1 MPDPP
6 AAPAEDVD
14 ARQLLQNLL
23 AQGWTKT
30 ETARQLGRSR
40 RLLDFI
46 LAGQKPGINL
56 RQGLHELGQH
66 GQVRTPPTRRLAS
79 TGTPARVR
87 GRQGQPSVVPT
98 APPTAGRAAGTRTA
112 ATRAPGTRPP
122 GTRRRGP
129 RPSRSTDQ
137 PEFTQRPLEG
147 RNTLNHEQQVLGP
160 NGEREFHRIQVPKA
174 HQAWNR
180 ELGREIV
187 TDIVERARGRLKRMQ
202 FTVWVEIGTGASKQ
216 RRAVRL
222 GGKGGYDAGDVRR
235 GIRVEGDDPFAW
247 LATQVEDRYPE
258 LTEDTWTV
266 VSVDLDV
273 W

>member
-1 MPDPP
+1 MPDQPASP
-6 AAPAEDVD
+6 AADVD

-30 ETARQLGRSR
+30 ETARRLGRSR
-40 RLLDFI
+40 RLLDFV
-46 LAGQKPGINL
+46 LAGQKPGTNL
-56 RQGLHELGQH
+56 RQGLYELGQH
-66 GQVRTPPTRRLAS
+66 GDIRTPPTRRLTS
-79 TGTPARVR
+79 TGAPARVR
-87 GRQGQPSVVPT
+87 GRRGQPSVVPA
-98 APPTAGRAAGTRTA
+98 APPPAGRPAA
-112 ATRAPGTRPP
+112 ATRTPAPSRPP
-122 GTRRRGP
+122 ATRRRAP
-129 RPSRSTDQ
+129 QPSRSTDQ

-147 RNTLNHEQQVLGP
+147 RNTLNHEQHVLGP
-160 NGEREFHRIQVPKA
+160 NGEREFHRIRVPKA

-187 TDIVERARGRLKRMQ
+187 TDVVERARSRLKRLQ
-202 FTVWVEIGTGASKQ
+202 FTVWVEIGTGRNKE

-235 GIRVEGDDPFAW
+235 GIMVEGEDPFEW
-247 LATQVEDRYPE
+247 LSTQVEDRYPE

-266 VSVDLDV
+266 VSVDMDV

>member
-1 MPDPP
+1 MPGPP
-6 AAPAEDVD
+6 RGPADDVD

-30 ETARQLGRSR
+30 DTARRLGRSR

-46 LAGQKPGINL
+46 LAGQKPGTNL
-56 RQGLHELGQH
+56 RQSLYELN
-66 GQVRTPPTRRLAS
+66 QVGDVQTPPNRRLTS

-87 GRQGQPSVVPT
+87 GRRGQPAVVPT
-98 APPTAGRAAGTRTA
+98 LPPPARRPGPRTPRPPA
-112 ATRAPGTRPP
+112 TRPP
-122 GTRRRGP
+122 AIRQRRP
-129 RPSRSTDQ
+129 QPSRSTDQ
-137 PEFTQRPLEG
+137 PEFTQRPLQG
-147 RNTLNHEQQVLGP
+147 PNTLNHEQYTLGP

-174 HQAWNR
+174 QQATNR
-180 ELGREIV
+180 ERGREIV
-187 TDIVERARGRLKRMQ
+187 TDVVERARNGLKRMQ
-202 FTVWVEIGTGASKQ
+202 FTVWVEIGTGRNKQ

-235 GIRVEGDDPFAW
+235 GIRVEADDPFEW

-258 LTEDTWTV
+258 LGEDTWTV
-266 VSVDLDV
+266 ISVDMDV